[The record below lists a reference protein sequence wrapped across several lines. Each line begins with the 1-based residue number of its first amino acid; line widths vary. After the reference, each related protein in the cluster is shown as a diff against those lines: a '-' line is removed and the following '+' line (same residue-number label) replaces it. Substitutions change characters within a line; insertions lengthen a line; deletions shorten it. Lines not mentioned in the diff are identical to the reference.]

1 MSQGTPV
8 PPVAKKIPVR
18 IEQLGRV
25 RTDDYQWMKD
35 DNWQEVLRDPTLI
48 KADVK
53 EHLEAELVDRVT
65 YAPYVH
71 AADQYF
77 RVHGEIGIDQQ
88 ASVSASEDVEAAGG
102 IYVAGWVWV
111 SNELVD
117 PETEG
122 ATS

>member
-1 MSQGTPV
+1 MNLT
-8 PPVAKKIPVR
+8 K
-18 IEQLGRV
+18 E
-25 RTDDYQWMKD
+25 
-35 DNWQEVLRDPTLI
+35 EVELLI
-48 KADVK
+48 KGLWALSDTADAPIGIWSLK

-65 YAPYVH
+65 YAPYVQ
-71 AADQYF
+71 AADEYL
-77 RVHGEIGIDQQ
+77 RVDGEIEIDQE
-88 ASVSASEDVEAAGG
+88 ASVSASEDVEEAGG